1 MTLYYK
7 GYCDAVIYIL
17 PRIKKSFQ
25 FCSVQCSEG
34 YVIKKK
40 ESILASYDNLPILF
54 EIILKKKKSAL
65 EPPVWQQ
72 LQSKKGVGGGNGGN
86 HQ

>member
-40 ESILASYDNLPILF
+40 KKRAS
-54 EIILKKKKSAL
+54 
-65 EPPVWQQ
+65 WQ
-72 LQSKKGVGGGNGGN
+72 VM
-86 HQ
+86 